1 MLYLKHCKLYLS
13 TGSIADNAASPAGQS
28 FQRKATILVDQET
41 QKHREEEYLISPC
54 EFFLLYRHFFSSA
67 RRI

>member
-28 FQRKATILVDQET
+28 FQRKATISVYQET
-41 QKHREEEYLISPC
+41 QKHREEEYLI
-54 EFFLLYRHFFSSA
+54 FTL
-67 RRI
+67 